1 MAVRVCVDLN
11 RFRKQ
16 ASPAVNTGPSHARTL
31 ARTHACTHAH
41 AGLDTDEED
50 HTMGETTKAKITD
63 AAALALDLNL
73 PDLREDLIA
82 CCLKLNIEREIG
94 PTW

>member
-11 RFRKQ
+11 RFGKQ
-16 ASPAVNTGPSHARTL
+16 ASPAVNTAPSHAC
-31 ARTHACTHAH
+31 THACTHAH

>member
-1 MAVRVCVDLN
+1 
-11 RFRKQ
+11 
-16 ASPAVNTGPSHARTL
+16 
-31 ARTHACTHAH
+31 
-41 AGLDTDEED
+41 
-50 HTMGETTKAKITD
+50 MGEATKAKITD

-82 CCLKLNIEREIG
+82 CCLKLNIEKEIG